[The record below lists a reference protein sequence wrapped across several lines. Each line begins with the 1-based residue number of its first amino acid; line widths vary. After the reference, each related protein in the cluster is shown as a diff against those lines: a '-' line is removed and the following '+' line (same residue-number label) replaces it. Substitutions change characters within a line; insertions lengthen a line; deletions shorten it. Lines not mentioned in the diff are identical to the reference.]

1 MFLMVQKGI
10 SRGICH
16 AIHQYAT
23 FNNKYMKD
31 YNKNKKLSCL
41 KYSDVNNLYGWAMSQ
56 KLLKWV
62 EKTSEFNE
70 DFIKSY
76 NNESHEGYDLEID
89 V

>member
-1 MFLMVQKGI
+1 
-10 SRGICH
+10 
-16 AIHQYAT
+16 
-23 FNNKYMKD
+23 
-31 YNKNKKLSCL
+31 
-41 KYSDVNNLYGWAMSQ
+41 MSQ

-70 DFIKSY
+70 DFIKSH